1 MWQLLIIKLDLEILN
16 FYSLSNYH
24 HYSFE
29 GRDKRF
35 YLHVCLLLY
44 VRMRMYMG
52 VCTQGMHMGVCTE
65 RMHIKGVIGV

>member
-1 MWQLLIIKLDLEILN
+1 VFYTVKKQIYWRNIFVWQLLIIKLDLEILN

-35 YLHVCLLLY
+35 YFHVCLLLY
-44 VRMRMYMG
+44 V
-52 VCTQGMHMGVCTE
+52 HM
-65 RMHIKGVIGV
+65 